1 MEDIYKQMFGRNIGN
16 VTEQEQEKLAKTT
29 VAVAGAGGTGGAAL
43 FNLARMGIGHFKI
56 ADPESYA
63 YTDLNRQQGSTF
75 AAVGTLKVEAIT
87 QALKAIN
94 PSVQVTVYPEGLQE
108 HNVENFLDEVSIVVD
123 GLDFFCLAVR
133 KKLFDAAR
141 TRGLYI
147 LSCPIFGFGTALAVF
162 SPQGPSF
169 DRVFGKVPE
178 KIDAAYA
185 INFGR
190 TFFPVFPRYIDLGA
204 YIEAMRKG
212 RPIPSFATS
221 CSLSGA
227 VTASEA
233 LFILLNKRKPVC
245 FPLIRHYDL
254 FDAKI
259 KITDSRKK
267 KFNYFQKL
275 IFKIIISGN
284 KKLSGYKDFIDKL

>member
-1 MEDIYKQMFGRNIGN
+1 M
-16 VTEQEQEKLAKTT
+16 
-29 VAVAGAGGTGGAAL
+29 

-94 PSVQVTVYPEGLQE
+94 PFVRVTVYPEGLQE
-108 HNVENFLDEVSIVVD
+108 HNVENFLDEASIVVD

-169 DRVFGKVPE
+169 DQVFGKVPE

-190 TFFPVFPRYIDLGA
+190 TFFPVLPRYIDLGA
-204 YIEAMRKG
+204 YIEAVKKE

-227 VTASEA
+227 VTAAEA
-233 LFILLNKRKPVC
+233 LFILLNKRKAVC

-254 FDAKI
+254 FDAAI
-259 KITDSRKK
+259 KAQDSR
-267 KFNYFQKL
+267 
-275 IFKIIISGN
+275 S
-284 KKLSGYKDFIDKL
+284 KKLTPLKRLLLRFFLSRDKRLSAYKDILEKL